1 MNRPIFIIVI
11 GYIIGII
18 WGLYCKM
25 SIVSLYFFLLIIYII
40 INKSYQRR
48 KFKIFSIK
56 RYFRY
61 IKLFFK
67 VKVILLI
74 IISSMISN
82 IVVKYQNYQYETKF
96 KEVQDLKV
104 QAMVISNVTEKEY
117 YNRYKVKVCNSKNIW
132 NRKS

>member
-25 SIVSLYFFLLIIYII
+25 SIVSLYFFLIIIYII

-67 VKVILLI
+67 VEVILLI

-82 IVVKYQNYQYETKF
+82 IVVKYQNYQYEIKF

-104 QAMVISNVTEKEY
+104 QQ
-117 YNRYKVKVCNSKNIW
+117 
-132 NRKS
+132 